1 VTRSVGPKEAA
12 LRKARESKAGGE
24 KAEGG
29 DPEDRAEEAHGEED
43 GPAKVGKMLTSE
55 KAERA
60 KGDEGTRPVP
70 NAALVKRL
78 RNPPTSAERVR
89 TP

>member
-12 LRKARESKAGGE
+12 RRKARELKAGGK
-24 KAEGG
+24 KAEEG

-43 GPAKVGKMLTSE
+43 GPAKVAKILTFK
-55 KAERA
+55 KAERG
-60 KGDEGTRPVP
+60 KGDEGTPPVP
-70 NAALVKRL
+70 NAALVKRP